1 MILNAFEVAKTKNG
15 YVGKKSFYKGVSG
28 TLFNKNN
35 YFIFFDYRLHHRMNL
50 NWNGNYYFH
59 HRLSNHSTEKKID
72 SVNSWSLKRNGSENK

>member
-1 MILNAFEVAKTKNG
+1 
-15 YVGKKSFYKGVSG
+15 
-28 TLFNKNN
+28 
-35 YFIFFDYRLHHRMNL
+35 MNL